1 MEWRASVGGKY
12 IKDMLL
18 RLFALLMI
26 AMTAFAAEKKIFPY
40 NYDQHDFENGLR
52 LITVP
57 TDYPNVVALYI
68 VVQAGS
74 RNEVEPGK
82 SGFAHLFEHI
92 MFRGTEK
99 FPPEKYEAAL
109 KEAGAAS
116 NAFTDDDLTVYHT
129 AFTKADLEAMLA
141 MEADR
146 FQNLK
151 YPESAFKTE
160 TRAVLGEYNKN
171 SANPVNKLCE
181 VLQDTAFDKHTYK
194 HTTMGFL
201 KDIENMP
208 NLYEYSRQ
216 FFDRYYRPEYTSII
230 VVGDV
235 DPKEAQ
241 KMVEKHWGEWKR
253 GGFKPEIPAEPPQEG
268 PRQAQVDW
276 PTQTLPW
283 LAVAYRGAAYMDAE
297 KDSAALDVLSF
308 VGFSENSPL
317 YQKLVIEEQ
326 KVDQFFAFNPDHVD
340 PYLFAV
346 VARLKDSKD
355 MDYVRD
361 QILSTIEMHQ
371 KEPVEKERLETVKKH
386 LRYSFALGMDNNE
399 AIARTLA
406 HYVALRRTPETINK
420 IYDLYAEIAP
430 EDVNAA
436 ANKYLID
443 NRRTIVTLTSGG
455 EK

>member
-1 MEWRASVGGKY
+1 
-12 IKDMLL
+12 
-18 RLFALLMI
+18 
-26 AMTAFAAEKKIFPY
+26 
-40 NYDQHDFENGLR
+40 
-52 LITVP
+52 
-57 TDYPNVVALYI
+57 
-68 VVQAGS
+68 
-74 RNEVEPGK
+74 
-82 SGFAHLFEHI
+82 
-92 MFRGTEK
+92 
-99 FPPEKYEAAL
+99 
-109 KEAGAAS
+109 
-116 NAFTDDDLTVYHT
+116 
-129 AFTKADLEAMLA
+129 
-141 MEADR
+141 
-146 FQNLK
+146 
-151 YPESAFKTE
+151 
-160 TRAVLGEYNKN
+160 
-171 SANPVNKLCE
+171 
-181 VLQDTAFDKHTYK
+181 
-194 HTTMGFL
+194 
-201 KDIENMP
+201 
-208 NLYEYSRQ
+208 
-216 FFDRYYRPEYTSII
+216 
-230 VVGDV
+230 V
-235 DPKEAQ
+235 DPKDAQ

-283 LAVAYRGAAYMDAE
+283 LAVAYRGAAYTDAE

-406 HYVALRRTPETINK
+406 HYVALRRTPGTINK

-436 ANKYLID
+436 ANKYLND